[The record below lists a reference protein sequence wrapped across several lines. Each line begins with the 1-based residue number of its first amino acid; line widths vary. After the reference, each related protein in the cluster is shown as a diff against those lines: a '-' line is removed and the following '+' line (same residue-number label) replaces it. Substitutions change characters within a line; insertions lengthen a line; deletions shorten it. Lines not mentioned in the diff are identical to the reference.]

1 MTNRPQVIIVTGA
14 SRGLGLAICE
24 TLLASTSFAVVGA
37 SRTESS
43 QFRELA
49 AANPHRLHYRFLDL
63 ASHSSLSAFARSVVA
78 EFGAPFGLVNNGAI
92 ARDGLFATQHETEIQ
107 ELVATNVTGPLVL
120 TKYVTRTMLAA
131 KSGRVVNIASIS
143 ADRGFSGLAA
153 YGATKSSMVGFTRN
167 LARELGR
174 AGITVNCVS
183 PGYMPT
189 EMSAGL
195 ANEDLERI
203 RRRSPLNRLISCEE
217 VAAVVAFLLGPGG
230 SGLTGAV
237 IPVDAGASI

>member
-1 MTNRPQVIIVTGA
+1 MNRLPQLIIVTGA
-14 SRGLGLAICE
+14 SRGLGLAICQ
-24 TLLASTSFAVVGA
+24 TLLSSTDFLVIGA
-37 SRTESS
+37 SRRESP

-49 AANPHRLHYRFLDL
+49 EKHPQRLNFRHLDL
-63 ASHSSLSAFARSVVA
+63 SVHASLPEFAREIVDA
-78 EFGAPFGLVNNGAI
+78 FGTPFGLVNNGAI
-92 ARDGLFATQHETEIQ
+92 ARDGLLATQHDSEIHD
-107 ELVATNVTGPLVL
+107 LVATNVTGPLLL

-131 KSGRVVNIASIS
+131 KAGRVVNIASIS
-143 ADRGFSGLAA
+143 ADRGFSGLTA
-153 YGATKSSMVGFTRN
+153 YGSTKSALVGMTRN

-195 ANEDLERI
+195 AEEDLQRI
-203 RRRSPLNRLISCEE
+203 CRRSPLKRLVSCEE

-237 IPVDAGASI
+237 IPVDAGASL

>member
-1 MTNRPQVIIVTGA
+1 MTNRPQVILVTGA

-24 TLLASTSFAVVGA
+24 TLLATTSFAVVGA
-37 SRTESS
+37 SRTESDS
-43 QFRELA
+43 FCALA
-49 AANPHRLHYRFLDL
+49 AAHPHRLHYRFLDL
-63 ASHSSLSAFARSVVA
+63 ASHSSLSAFARIVVA

-92 ARDGLFATQHETEIQ
+92 ARDGLLATQHETEIQ
-107 ELVATNVTGPLVL
+107 ELVDTNVTGPLLL

-131 KSGRVVNIASIS
+131 KTGRVVNVASIS

-153 YGATKSSMVGFTRN
+153 YGATKSAMVGLTRN

-174 AGITVNCVS
+174 AGINVNCVS

-189 EMSAGL
+189 AMSAGL
-195 ANEDLERI
+195 ADDDLERI
-203 RRRSPLNRLISCEE
+203 RRRSPLNRLVTCEE

-230 SGLTGAV
+230 SGITGAI
-237 IPVDAGASI
+237 IPVDAGASS

>member
-1 MTNRPQVIIVTGA
+1 MINRPQLIIVTGA

-24 TLLASTSFAVVGA
+24 TLLTSTSFTVVGA

-43 QFRELA
+43 RFRELG

-63 ASHSSLSAFARSVVA
+63 ANHSSLSEFARGIA
-78 EFGAPFGLVNNGAI
+78 DKFGPPYGLVNNGAI
-92 ARDGLFATQHETEIQ
+92 ARDGLLATQHDTEIHT
-107 ELVATNVTGPLVL
+107 LVATNVTGPLLL

-153 YGATKSSMVGFTRN
+153 YGATKSALVGLTRN

-174 AGITVNCVS
+174 AGINVNCVS

-195 ANEDLERI
+195 AEEDLERI
-203 RRRSPLNRLISCEE
+203 RRRSPLNRLVSCEE
-217 VAAVVAFLLGPGG
+217 VAATVAFLLGPGG

>member
-1 MTNRPQVIIVTGA
+1 MTNRTPAIIVTGA

-24 TLLASTSFAVVGA
+24 KLLASTDFNLVGA

-43 QFRELA
+43 QFLQLKA
-49 AANPHRLHYRFLDL
+49 AYPQRLHYRFLDL
-63 ASHSSLSAFARSVVA
+63 ANHSGLSEFARGIA
-78 EFGAPFGLVNNGAI
+78 DEFGPPFGLVNNGAI
-92 ARDGLFATQHETEIQ
+92 ARDGLLATQHDSEIHA
-107 ELVATNVTGPLVL
+107 LVATNVTGPILL
-120 TKYVTRTMLAA
+120 TKYVTRTMFAA

-153 YGATKSSMVGFTRN
+153 YGATKSALVGLTRN

-174 AGITVNCVS
+174 AGINVNCVS

-195 ANEDLERI
+195 ADEDLERI
-203 RRRSPLNRLISCEE
+203 RRRSPLNRLVSCEE
-217 VAAVVAFLLGPGG
+217 VAAAVAFLLGPGG